1 MDENG
6 VKLCKVFHERIRDRK
21 FLVTYFCSGVHSK
34 GLLEQTLE
42 EGVFPQF
49 FGMPERQELKEGTS
63 ATVGCFGSFVC
74 VGIHLKC
81 VSCYFKLYTNLPTAC
96 QSWIVRP

>member
-1 MDENG
+1 MENG
-6 VKLCKVFHERIRDRK
+6 VKLCKVFHERIPDRGA
-21 FLVTYFCSGVHSK
+21 FQRFAGTNI
-34 GLLEQTLE
+34 E

-63 ATVGCFGSFVC
+63 ATVGCFGGFVC

-96 QSWIVRP
+96 QS